1 VVPIID
7 IPGLGDRAAETV
19 CKQLGIKN
27 QHEAKKLEEAK
38 KAVYL
43 KGFSEGV
50 LTVGP
55 HAGKKVGASFV
66 GNSLTK
72 TISLKGFSEG
82 VLTVGPHAGKKAHG
96 IGNSF

>member
-1 VVPIID
+1 MVPIID

-55 HAGKKVGASFV
+55 HAGKK
-66 GNSLTK
+66 
-72 TISLKGFSEG
+72 
-82 VLTVGPHAGKKAHG
+82 AHG